1 MSYSRP
7 AVAAAIAALEH
18 EGYTRNQAILI
29 AFNSARA
36 AYFKRYP
43 QGALPEWL
51 AYPKGRRL
59 AQHYAPNGAPMRQIQ
74 NHAVRD
80 GVESNPVR
88 KPADTER
95 ARRLLEGFTESPAEF
110 TKLVDM
116 PDFRVGLTPGR
127 ILGII
132 YETRIA
138 GELKRYIHH
147 FRKVKS
153 RPLLVV
159 SSDGKQF
166 RSLGGGFRFTD
177 RGFVDDK

>member
-7 AVAAAIAALEH
+7 SVAAAIAALEN

-43 QGALPEWL
+43 HGALPEWL
-51 AYPKGRRL
+51 AYPKGQRL
-59 AQHYAPNGAPMRQIQ
+59 AQHYAPNGAPMREPIK
-74 NHAVRD
+74 NHARRD
-80 GVESNPVR
+80 VESNPVR

-95 ARRLLEGFTESPAEF
+95 ARRLLEGFTESPAAF

-116 PDFRVGLTPGR
+116 ADFRVGFTPGR

-138 GELKRYIHH
+138 GEPKRYIHH
-147 FRKVKS
+147 FHKVKS
-153 RPLLVV
+153 RPLLVI

-177 RGFVDDK
+177 RGFVDD

>member
-7 AVAAAIAALEH
+7 AVAAAIAALEN

-29 AFNSARA
+29 AFNAARA

-51 AYPKGRRL
+51 AYPKGNRL
-59 AQHYAPNGAPMRQIQ
+59 ARHYAPNGASMREQM
-74 NHAVRD
+74 
-80 GVESNPVR
+80 ESNPVR

-95 ARRLLEGFTESPAEF
+95 ARRLLEGFTESPAAF

-116 PDFRVGLTPGR
+116 ADFRVGFTPGR

-138 GELKRYIHH
+138 GEPKRYIHQ
-147 FRKVKS
+147 FRKIKS

-177 RGFVDDK
+177 RGFVDD

>member
-7 AVAAAIAALEH
+7 AVAANIAALER

-43 QGALPEWL
+43 HGALPEWL

-59 AQHYAPNGAPMRQIQ
+59 AQHYAPNGAPMRE
-74 NHAVRD
+74 R
-80 GVESNPVR
+80 VESNPVR

-95 ARRLLEGFTESPAEF
+95 ARRLLEGFTESPTEF

-127 ILGII
+127 VMGII

-153 RPLLVV
+153 RPLLVI

-166 RSLGGGFRFTD
+166 RTLGGGFRFTE
-177 RGFVDDK
+177 RGFVDD